1 VKTRATAL
9 IGLTTLTFLA
19 GATGALAQTTATTYV
34 AFGDSITQGVGDNPN
49 RAEKGWAPRLES
61 LLQARGVTAEVR
73 NEGLA
78 GETTQEGVSRIDRVL
93 ETGDDV
99 LLLMEG
105 TNDINARLSNET
117 IAFNLDR
124 IAEKAEARGLS
135 VVHATIVPRLG
146 SAAYDRT
153 NRVTAA
159 FNGMVRELAWAEER
173 KLADPFEVL
182 FHLTPNFAQ
191 YYVGG
196 EDKLHPNAA
205 GYDLL
210 ARVFA
215 DVLTNVDNVPP
226 VTGLLEPGDDAQSVS
241 PAAQVRIDLYDF
253 GAGIDVASVRLLI
266 NGTVV
271 ETPVTGGPRKVE
283 VRYTPPAPWL
293 GVIKVGLR
301 ARDTA
306 TPPNQIDD
314 TEIAQFVTAGTTF
327 LPGDIDRDGRVDG
340 VDLLAFAPTFGARR
354 SDARFRTFGDLN
366 DDGVINGADLAI
378 LASNFGKSS
387 F

>member
-1 VKTRATAL
+1 MTRSTAL
-9 IGLTTLTFLA
+9 LGLATLTFLA
-19 GATGALAQTTATTYV
+19 AATAAVAQTTPTTYV

-49 RAEKGWAPRLES
+49 RAEKGWAPRLEA
-61 LLQARGVTAEVR
+61 LLQARGTTAEVR

-78 GETTQEGVSRIDRVL
+78 GETTLEGVSRIDRVL
-93 ETGDDV
+93 VAGDDV

-105 TNDINARLSNET
+105 TNDINARISNET

-124 IAEKAEARGLS
+124 IAEKAEDRGLS
-135 VVHATIVPRLG
+135 VVHATIIPRLG

-159 FNGMVRELAWAEER
+159 FNGRVRELAWADER

-205 GYDLL
+205 GYDLI

-241 PAAQVRIDLYDF
+241 PAAQVRIDIYDF
-253 GAGIDVASVRLLI
+253 GTGIDVTSVRLLI
-266 NGTVV
+266 NGQAV
-271 ETPVTGGPRKVE
+271 ETPITGGPRKVE
-283 VRYTPPAPWL
+283 IRYTPPSPWL

-327 LPGDIDRDGRVDG
+327 LKGDIDRDGRVDG
-340 VDLLAFAPTFGARR
+340 ADLLAFAPAFGARR
-354 SDARFRTFGDLN
+354 SDTRFRTFGDFN

>member
-1 VKTRATAL
+1 VKTRTTAL
-9 IGLTTLTFLA
+9 IGLTALTFLA
-19 GATGALAQTTATTYV
+19 GATGAAAQTTPTTYV
-34 AFGDSITQGVGDNPN
+34 AFGDSITEGFGDNPN
-49 RAEKGWAPRLES
+49 RAEQGWPPRLES
-61 LLQARGVTAEVR
+61 LLQARGATAEVR
-73 NEGLA
+73 NEGLG
-78 GETTQEGVSRIDRVL
+78 GETTQEGVSRINRVIQ
-93 ETGDDV
+93 EGDDV

-105 TNDINARLSNET
+105 TNDINARISNET

-124 IAEKAEARGLS
+124 IAERAEARGLS
-135 VVHATIVPRLG
+135 VVHATIIPRLG

-153 NRVTAA
+153 NQVTGA
-159 FNGMVRELAWAEER
+159 FNGMIRELAWAEER

-196 EDKLHPNAA
+196 SDKLHPNAA
-205 GYDLL
+205 GYDLI

-226 VTGLLEPGDDAQSVS
+226 VTGLLEPRDDAQRVS
-241 PAAQVRIDLYDF
+241 PAAPVQIDLYDF

-283 VRYTPPAPWL
+283 IRYTPQQPWR

-306 TPPNQIDD
+306 TPPNQVEDM
-314 TEIAQFVTAGTTF
+314 EVVQFVTAGTTF
-327 LPGDIDRDGRVDG
+327 LNGDIDRDGRVDG

-354 SDARFRTFGDLN
+354 SDQRFRTFGDLN
-366 DDGVINGADLAI
+366 DDGLINGADLAI